1 MQTIPELKKLILVTG
16 TSGAGLSTALKILED
31 LGVKA
36 VDNIPLALIDQL
48 VALEVETAGRQLAV
62 GLDARTSGF
71 SAESV
76 GRLAANLRDR
86 LGRSCSIVFISA
98 AKQDLMRRFNTT
110 RRQHPLG
117 EGLSLADAVAADL
130 ARMDEIASLADVHID
145 TSGSKPADMRR
156 HLLDGFGV
164 NDQSLIPVSVV
175 SFSYRDGLP
184 EGADV
189 VLDMR
194 FADNPH
200 WIDDLREKTGRDAE
214 IDAYLRQDEI
224 AQSVLSDLKRML
236 TPMLGRMSAEGRPL
250 ITLAFGCTGGRHRS
264 VWAAEAIGKW
274 LRVQGHDISLNH
286 RILDG
291 GR

>member
-1 MQTIPELKKLILVTG
+1 MQTIPESKKLILVTG

-175 SFSYRDGLP
+175 SFSYRDGLA

-200 WIDDLREKTGRDAE
+200 WVDDLREKTGLAAE
-214 IDAYLRQDEI
+214 IDAYVRQDEI
-224 AQSVLSDLKRML
+224 AQYVLSDRQRML
-236 TPMLGRMSAEGRPL
+236 TPMLDRMSAEGRPL
-250 ITLAFGCTGGRHRS
+250 FTLAFGCTGGRHRS

-286 RILDG
+286 RSLDG

>member
-1 MQTIPELKKLILVTG
+1 MQTIPESKKLILVTG

-31 LGVKA
+31 VGIKA

-86 LGRSCSIVFISA
+86 LGQSCSIVFISA

-117 EGLSLADAVAADL
+117 EGLSLADAVTADL
-130 ARMDEIASLADVHID
+130 ARMSEIASLADVRID
-145 TSGSKPADMRR
+145 TTGSKPADMRR

-164 NDQSLIPVSVV
+164 NDQSLTPVIVM

-184 EGADV
+184 EEADV

-200 WIDDLREKTGRDAE
+200 WIDDLRGKTGRDAK
-214 IDAYLRQDEI
+214 IDAYLRQDEA
-224 AQSVLSDLKRML
+224 AQSVLANLKSML
-236 TPMLGRMSAEGRPL
+236 TPMLCRMSAEGRPFTT
-250 ITLAFGCTGGRHRS
+250 IAFGCTGGRHRS
-264 VWAAEAIGKW
+264 VWAAEVIAEW
-274 LRVQGHDISLNH
+274 LRARGHEISLKH
-286 RILDG
+286 RNLNG
-291 GR
+291 GV

>member
-1 MQTIPELKKLILVTG
+1 MQTIPHSKKLILVTG

-31 LGVKA
+31 VGIKA

-145 TSGSKPADMRR
+145 TSGSKPADMRKN
-156 HLLDGFGV
+156 LLDGFGV
-164 NDQSLIPVSVV
+164 NEQSLTPVNVV
-175 SFSYRDGLP
+175 SFSYREGLP
-184 EGADV
+184 EGADF

-200 WIDDLREKTGRDAE
+200 WIDDLRGKTGRDAE
-214 IDAYLRQDEI
+214 IDAYLRQDEV
-224 AQSVLSDLKRML
+224 AQSVLSDLKSML

-274 LRVQGHDISLNH
+274 LQAQGHDISLAH
-286 RILDG
+286 RNLG
-291 GR
+291 GEG

>member
-1 MQTIPELKKLILVTG
+1 MQTIPESKKLILITG

-31 LGVKA
+31 LGIKA

-86 LGRSCSIVFISA
+86 LGKSCSIVFMSA

-175 SFSYRDGLP
+175 SFSYHDGLP

-200 WIDDLREKTGRDAE
+200 WIDDLREKTGQDAE

-286 RILDG
+286 RNLDG